1 MPLPTRL
8 REKILQNGI
17 SGDTDCANCAAW
29 WPLSPQHH
37 SQTPQSCVQRQDSL
51 QIHEMQQVLQVQDH
65 TEAKAEQE
73 KVPVLLRSCAQT
85 KVCVLLPKEPQAP
98 MVLRQ
103 HTLDCAENS
112 LCTIHWQKVQQ
123 QVPLVEDAES
133 RASSVQTPTATALAA
148 MQQEELHQ
156 QAAIV

>member
-1 MPLPTRL
+1 M
-8 REKILQNGI
+8 
-17 SGDTDCANCAAW
+17 
-29 WPLSPQHH
+29 
-37 SQTPQSCVQRQDSL
+37 
-51 QIHEMQQVLQVQDH
+51 LQVQNH

-73 KVPVLLRSCAQT
+73 QVSVLLRNCAQT
-85 KVCVLLPKEPQAP
+85 KVCVLLPEEPRAQ

-112 LCTIHWQKVQQ
+112 LCTIHRQKVQQ
-123 QVPLVEDAES
+123 QVPIVENAES

-148 MQQEELHQ
+148 MQQKELHQ